1 MQLSH
6 YLKIYPY
13 EEKPGHLLF
22 FSTRKG
28 SMTLLKKEDLESIE
42 KGTIS
47 QQDADTLSKLG
58 ILVEDKEVEKTSM
71 AAVLD
76 RISYKNP
83 GLNITVVMNLDCN
96 YACIYCYEGQM
107 KGKIYMSDET
117 AEQLIGFIK
126 EKFTNNK
133 KFINIDFY
141 GGEPLLSAGLI
152 KKISAEMKSFTASRG
167 ASYTFTIITNSSL
180 FKRRLA
186 EELVELGLQNIKT
199 TIDGPSEIH
208 NSCRPFKTGGGSFE
222 AIIRNIK
229 ETCDITKIVIGGN
242 FQRDNYERFPE
253 LLDYLENE
261 GLTPD
266 KIYMVKFDPVLN
278 RLSGDAARIDY
289 VDGSMSINEPWLI
302 RAGAFLREEIL
313 RRGYNTPKITPTP
326 CQVELN
332 DYFIV
337 NFDGSIYKCPAFLG
351 REEFAI
357 GDLEKGIRDYSGLY
371 RLGVWKNDECLDCEY
386 LPLCFGGC
394 RYMAYLRDGNI
405 DTIDCKKQYLDASLE
420 TLIKQDIKYRG
431 PLKMEQVE
439 SHKYP

>member
-167 ASYTFTIITNSSL
+167 ASYTFTIITNGSL

>member
-28 SMTLLKKEDLESIE
+28 SITLLKKEDFESVK

-47 QQDADTLSKLG
+47 KQDSDTLSTLG
-58 ILVEDKEVEKTSM
+58 ILVEDREAEKASM

-76 RISYKNP
+76 RISVKNP
-83 GLNITVVMNLDCN
+83 GLNVTIVLNLDCN
-96 YACIYCYEGQM
+96 FACVYCYEGEM
-107 KGKIYMSDET
+107 KGRIYMSDET
-117 AEQLIGFIK
+117 AERLIGFIK
-126 EKFTNNK
+126 EKFTDNK

-141 GGEPLLSAGLI
+141 GGEPLLSLNLVR
-152 KKISAEMKSFTASRG
+152 KISSEMKSFTASRG
-167 ASYTFTIITNSSL
+167 ASYTFTLITNGSL
-180 FKRRLA
+180 FKRQIA
-186 EELVELGLQNIKT
+186 EELAGLGLQNIKT

-208 NSCRPFKTGGGSFE
+208 NRCRPFKAGGGSFD

-229 ETCDITKIVIGGN
+229 ETCDITKIGIGGN
-242 FQRDNYERFPE
+242 YQRDNYKSFPG
-253 LLDYLENE
+253 LLDCLENE

-266 KIYMVKFDPVLN
+266 NIYTIKFDPVMN
-278 RLSGDAARIDY
+278 RLSGDASRIDY

-302 RAGAFLREEIL
+302 KAGSFLREEIL

-326 CQVELN
+326 CQVELS
-332 DYFIV
+332 DYFVV
-337 NFDGSIYKCPAFLG
+337 NFGGSIYKCPAFLG
-351 REEFAI
+351 RKGFEI
-357 GDLEKGIRDYSGLY
+357 GNLETGIRDYSGLY

-394 RYMAYLRDGNI
+394 RYMAYLRDGNF
-405 DTIDCKKQYLDASLE
+405 DTIDCKKPYLDASLE
-420 TLIKQDIKYRG
+420 TLVKQDIKYRG
-431 PLKMEQVE
+431 PFKG
-439 SHKYP
+439 

>member
-42 KGTIS
+42 KGNIS
-47 QQDADTLSKLG
+47 QTDAGTLSKLG
-58 ILVEDKEVEKTSM
+58 ILVEDKEAEKAYM

-83 GLNITVVMNLDCN
+83 GLNITVVLNLDCN
-96 YACIYCYEGQM
+96 FACIYCYEGEM
-107 KGKIYMSDET
+107 KGRIYMSDET

-126 EKFTNNK
+126 GRFTDNK

-141 GGEPLLSAGLI
+141 GGEPLLSVGLI

-167 ASYTFTIITNSSL
+167 ASYTFTMITNASL
-180 FKRRLA
+180 FKRRVA
-186 EELVELGLQNIKT
+186 EELVGLGLQNIKT
-199 TIDGPSEIH
+199 TIDGPSENH
-208 NSCRPFKTGGGSFE
+208 NRCRPFKAGGGSFE
-222 AIIRNIK
+222 AIIKNIK

-302 RAGAFLREEIL
+302 KAGAFLREEVL
-313 RRGYNTPKITPTP
+313 KRGYNTLKITPTP

-351 REEFAI
+351 REEFEI
-357 GDLEKGIRDYSGLY
+357 GNLETGLRDYSGLY
-371 RLGVWKNDECLDCEY
+371 KLGVWKNDECLECEY

-431 PLKMEQVE
+431 PLKAEQGE
-439 SHKYP
+439 SHKHP